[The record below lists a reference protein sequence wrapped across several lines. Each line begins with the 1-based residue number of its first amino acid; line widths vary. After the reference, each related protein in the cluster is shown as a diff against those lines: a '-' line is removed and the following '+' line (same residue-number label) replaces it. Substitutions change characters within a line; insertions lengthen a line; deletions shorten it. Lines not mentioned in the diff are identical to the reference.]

1 MSDLLTPDE
10 IAALTAAFAADAPPS
25 PRASA
30 PGVRTVDLTNQERSL
45 EGRLPALELVLG
57 RFARGLRGVIAGF
70 FGDVPAVMPKTLGL
84 VRFER
89 LAARL
94 AEPAGLVRFRM
105 TPLRGHGILT
115 VPSSLVAALLQ
126 VSCGGPAGQASTLPS
141 REFSAVELRLIE
153 RLAARLLVELRAAWE
168 PVAGLDLALTRVETT
183 PLFATI
189 AAPDELVVHAEL
201 AVVVSGLAPSTIS
214 LVLPNASLDPIR
226 TRLQTVRAV
235 DESGTTA
242 ADAGWSAR
250 LRDRL
255 LDVPIE
261 VAVELGGSAMAV
273 SRLLE
278 LAVGDLLQ
286 LEVGRDGPVVVRVAG
301 EPHFHGAPGVQNG
314 NNAVRVTTR
323 L

>member
-1 MSDLLTPDE
+1 
-10 IAALTAAFAADAPPS
+10 
-25 PRASA
+25 
-30 PGVRTVDLTNQERSL
+30 
-45 EGRLPALELVLG
+45 
-57 RFARGLRGVIAGF
+57 
-70 FGDVPAVMPKTLGL
+70 
-84 VRFER
+84 
-89 LAARL
+89 
-94 AEPAGLVRFRM
+94 
-105 TPLRGHGILT
+105 
-115 VPSSLVAALLQ
+115 
-126 VSCGGPAGQASTLPS
+126 
-141 REFSAVELRLIE
+141 
-153 RLAARLLVELRAAWE
+153 
-168 PVAGLDLALTRVETT
+168 
-183 PLFATI
+183 
-189 AAPDELVVHAEL
+189 
-201 AVVVSGLAPSTIS
+201 
-214 LVLPNASLDPIR
+214 VLPNASLDPIR